1 MKKFYDKS
9 ELWFSLF
16 FIMLYTGSTIPIRG
30 ELGDNSIWMLI
41 ALLIISGIILF
52 FIKKH
57 KLEEK
62 YGVNILPK
70 NAKKYFYF
78 IPLIILAFGNLWG
91 GIKLHFSGIS
101 LAFACISM
109 ALIGFVEEIIFR
121 GFLFRAI
128 EKNKGAK
135 QAIIISAITFGI
147 GHFVNLFAG
156 QASID
161 TILQIIFAISMGF
174 VFTFLFYKSKSIWPC
189 VLTHAIV
196 NVTAMFSMDNQI
208 IMYIYLI
215 LSIIISIIYC
225 TYLSKLKDI

>member
-41 ALLIISGIILF
+41 ALLIIASIILL

-62 YGVNILPK
+62 YGINILPK
-70 NAKKYFYF
+70 NPKKYFYF

-91 GIKLHFSGIS
+91 GIKLHFNGIS

-135 QAIIISAITFGI
+135 QAITISAITFGI

-156 QASID
+156 QANID

-174 VFTFLFYKSKSIWPC
+174 VFTFVFYKSKSIWPC

-215 LSIIISIIYC
+215 VSIIISIIYC
-225 TYLSKLKDI
+225 SYLSKLKEN